1 MDIEKEM
8 SEYQKKKEEKR
19 KQFFKKCSDKI
30 RKGELIYQALALY
43 IAKRYNIDTNYLPNV
58 IYIILNHYIENIEE
72 DFETWI
78 HKENSPLLRPAE
90 QLPKIFPEIAVITT
104 SEEQIIKIANN
115 LYNLNLKY
123 FNEEF
128 CERYVYSLEFDFNS
142 FTPININKVK
152 ELKEEIRILKKY
164 GNETKELEEKIKNFG
179 LTEEQIELL

>member
-1 MDIEKEM
+1 MLQQVVAGLKVVEKFPHKINGSRRTVEKEM

-43 IAKRYNIDTNYLPNV
+43 IAKRYNIDTDYLPNV

-104 SEEQIIKIANN
+104 NEEQIIKIANN
-115 LYNLNLKY
+115 LYNLTH
-123 FNEEF
+123 
-128 CERYVYSLEFDFNS
+128 S
-142 FTPININKVK
+142 FHYQILRFHYHPIALNNP
-152 ELKEEIRILKKY
+152 Y
-164 GNETKELEEKIKNFG
+164 KIFF
-179 LTEEQIELL
+179 EQQYKH